1 MSLSDDVLHVLVPQS
16 AQNTKE
22 ELSLWQ
28 PSREL
33 FLRGKVFHKQ
43 LIFESVCI
51 KILDRNLLISWDLHT
66 IDLVLFKA
74 LLGFTQD
81 VSHEADLSAVH

>member
-1 MSLSDDVLHVLVPQS
+1 MSLSDDVLHVLVPKS

-22 ELSLWQ
+22 ELSLWH

-43 LIFESVCI
+43 LFFERICI
-51 KILDRNLLISWDLHT
+51 KILDLNLLISWDFYT
-66 IDLVLFKA
+66 IDLFLFK
-74 LLGFTQD
+74 LILKP
-81 VSHEADLSAVH
+81 LSCMSEIMK